1 MEAGEDLNDL
11 DVAEID
17 AVLGALAAVCSDLVV
32 AAAVGNVSLD
42 DGDGES
48 PIADLASV
56 SVGVRQRRSALFN
69 GSVLVTLS
77 SHASAIALEQVVA
90 LGDLPLSV
98 VAEEAGSVEISAL
111 DGALSVS
118 RVSAADGWDVQITT
132 PSGQR
137 VAVTFSDGAT
147 SVHVQASLDGDE
159 VVIETESEEVEGG
172 DGGEPSEAAGDD
184 DDQNDEAL
192 NDDDDDEMSLDADGG
207 AEVESFVVGTAGI
220 VVLEYTD
227 RVIQVLSVTPNPDWT
242 S

>member
-90 LGDLPLSV
+90 LGDLPPALWRKRRAASKFGAGWRAV
-98 VAEEAGSVEISAL
+98 RVACFRGRWLGRADHDAQRSAGR
-111 DGALSVS
+111 G
-118 RVSAADGWDVQITT
+118 DVQRRRHER
-132 PSGQR
+132 PWSKR
-137 VAVTFSDGAT
+137 RWMAT
-147 SVHVQASLDGDE
+147 
-159 VVIETESEEVEGG
+159 
-172 DGGEPSEAAGDD
+172 
-184 DDQNDEAL
+184 
-192 NDDDDDEMSLDADGG
+192 
-207 AEVESFVVGTAGI
+207 
-220 VVLEYTD
+220 
-227 RVIQVLSVTPNPDWT
+227 R
-242 S
+242 